1 MKYVEAARRAFQE
14 IADNTPA
21 NSCSLL
27 IHEDGILIDAGCACP
42 GGWSTAI
49 SVLKGLT
56 GERGQVSF
64 AQRMVG
70 TAQLP
75 AVEIFQDDPE
85 GMAVAFARDAD
96 GLLGV
101 RDGDEYVLGV
111 SLNGTE
117 AARKS
122 RGNLVAAEPDSLLAG
137 VLAAAELLPRAVG
150 ALHGAGVADIQWGW
164 CSCPVAPFTHDGEQA
179 AQTRSALHSAHGV
192 VNLWVRGD
200 KQAIQTAV
208 NSFGAGKLYVHEL
221 ATACTYVKN
230 V

>member
-21 NSCSLL
+21 HSCSLL
-27 IHEDGILIDAGCACP
+27 IHEDGSLIDAGCACP

-122 RGNLVAAEPDSLLAG
+122 RGNLVAAEPAVAKAHGLDAG
-137 VLAAAELLPRAVG
+137 G